1 MINSVIEE
9 FQKLREKDLQTKKNI
24 KEMIDSLKNELITLD
39 QNLEKSKVKMS
50 V

>member
-9 FQKLREKDLQTKKNI
+9 FQKLREKDIQTKRNI
-24 KEMIDSLKNELITLD
+24 KEMIDSLKTELITLD
-39 QNLEKSKVKMS
+39 QNLEKSKVQMS

>member
-9 FQKLREKDLQTKKNI
+9 FQKLREKDIQTKRNI
-24 KEMIDSLKNELITLD
+24 KDMIDSLKTELITLD
-39 QNLEKSKVKMS
+39 QNLEKSKVQMS